1 MTKIK
6 ICRMMLI
13 LTPKILYAMIIKSYL
28 PALKAPRLALRQLLK
43 SALVSNGPNVVLLS
57 APKTILNVAL
67 AKSLVLSAV
76 RI

>member
-1 MTKIK
+1 
-6 ICRMMLI
+6 MLI

-28 PALKAPRLALRQLLK
+28 PALKAPRLAPRMLLK
-43 SALVSNGPNVVLLS
+43 SAHASNEPNAVLLS

-67 AKSLVLSAV
+67 AKSLVHSAV